1 MRINLIKLII
11 AVFISML
18 ICYGFYSFAHSEKN
32 ILLVIGSFITLSG
45 AMTVTIGLDFEDKR
59 NGINIRLVS
68 GIFSVIF
75 LISGIVFSCFE
86 FSNPLY
92 VIING
97 LLLLIYIL
105 ITYSIYKVRE

>member
-11 AVFISML
+11 AVFISIL
-18 ICYGFYSFAHSEKN
+18 ICYGFYSFAHSED
-32 ILLVIGSFITLSG
+32 IMLLTIGSFITLSG
-45 AMTVTIGLDFEDKR
+45 TMTVTIGIGFGDRR

-68 GIFSVIF
+68 GIFFVSF
-75 LISGIVFSCFE
+75 LISGVIFSCFE

-92 VIING
+92 VIVTG